1 MIGTVWVGRMSTS
14 AAHREETPNLPG
26 QAATSCSSAS
36 RYAMAT
42 KLSKPCAA
50 DHGAGAR
57 LFVRYACHAAGNALW
72 VCLACWAGSGAT
84 VNGGLKKKAKWTR
97 CIQARHAMG
106 SLCHVD
112 FWSLHTAA
120 SGTERTTQEFAKV
133 SFAHRPSVFSLYSPC
148 PHVYP
153 HPTPTHP
160 LLCADRQASRDHR
173 PAEGQ
178 WRAST
183 CLAFRDLLI
192 LSPSYLAGRCGSRR
206 TCPV

>member
-1 MIGTVWVGRMSTS
+1 MSTS
-14 AAHREETPNLPG
+14 AAHREGTPHLPG
-26 QAATSCSSAS
+26 RAATSCSSAS
-36 RYAMAT
+36 RYAMTT
-42 KLSKPCAA
+42 KLSTPCAA

-57 LFVRYACHAAGNALW
+57 LFIRYACHAAGNALW
-72 VCLACWAGSGAT
+72 ICLACWAGSGAA

-106 SLCHVD
+106 SLCHVG
-112 FWSLHTAA
+112 FWSLPAA
-120 SGTERTTQEFAKV
+120 AVCTERTTQEFAKV
-133 SFAHRPSVFSLYSPC
+133 RFAHRPSVFSLYNLRPYAYLQ
-148 PHVYP
+148 PF
-153 HPTPTHP
+153 PTHP
-160 LLCADRQASRDHR
+160 LLCVGRQASRDHR

-206 TCPV
+206 ACPV

>member
-1 MIGTVWVGRMSTS
+1 MSTS
-14 AAHREETPNLPG
+14 AAHREGTPHLPG
-26 QAATSCSSAS
+26 RAATSCSSAS

-42 KLSKPCAA
+42 KLSTPCAA

-57 LFVRYACHAAGNALW
+57 LFIRYACHAAGNALW
-72 VCLACWAGSGAT
+72 ICLACWAGSGAA

-106 SLCHVD
+106 SLCHVG
-112 FWSLHTAA
+112 FWSLPAA
-120 SGTERTTQEFAKV
+120 AVCTERTTQEFAKV
-133 SFAHRPSVFSLYSPC
+133 SFAHRPSVFSLYNLRPYAYLQ
-148 PHVYP
+148 PF
-153 HPTPTHP
+153 PTHP
-160 LLCADRQASRDHR
+160 LLCVGRQASRDHR